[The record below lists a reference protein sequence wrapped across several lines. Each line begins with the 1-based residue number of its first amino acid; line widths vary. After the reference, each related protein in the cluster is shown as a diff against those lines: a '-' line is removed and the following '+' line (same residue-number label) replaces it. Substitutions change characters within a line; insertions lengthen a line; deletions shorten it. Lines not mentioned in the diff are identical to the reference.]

1 MMVSRLMTFVSGR
14 RIDIAFLNKLS
25 LKNKGF
31 HGMKPSHRI
40 IVLNK
45 TLSWNNKDESD
56 RASFLDEAKE
66 ND

>member
-1 MMVSRLMTFVSGR
+1 MVSRLMTFVPGR
-14 RIDIAFLNKLS
+14 RIDTAFLNKLS
-25 LKNKGF
+25 LKNKDF
-31 HGMKPSHRI
+31 HGMKLPHRL

-56 RASFLDEAKE
+56 RASFLDEIKQ

>member
-1 MMVSRLMTFVSGR
+1 MKLPHRL
-14 RIDIAFLNKLS
+14 
-25 LKNKGF
+25 
-31 HGMKPSHRI
+31 

-56 RASFLDEAKE
+56 RASFLDEIKQ